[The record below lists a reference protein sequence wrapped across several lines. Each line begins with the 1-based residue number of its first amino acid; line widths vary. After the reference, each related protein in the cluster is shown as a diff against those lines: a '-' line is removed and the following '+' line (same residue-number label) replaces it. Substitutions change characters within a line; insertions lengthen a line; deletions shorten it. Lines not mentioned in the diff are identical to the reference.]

1 MTVGF
6 GGERPPPAVHI
17 PASLG
22 YALTRLL
29 GLLLRDVVHTR
40 DEVDGLLTSHG
51 APESPTRLA

>member
-6 GGERPPPAVHI
+6 GGERPSPAVHT

-29 GLLLRDVVHTR
+29 GLLLRDVVLTR